1 MVRKIRTVS
10 LGSGSFWLGQE
21 PLDGQKLVSS
31 DIDLVILLK

>member
-1 MVRKIRTVS
+1 MERKIRTVS

-31 DIDLVILLK
+31 DVNLVILLE